1 MPWFGRRTGA
11 AAPSPSGAAAPPDEP
26 AATGS
31 PRAALILA
39 GLGGATLA
47 AVGLWAIRGFFA
59 PFFLALVL
67 TISVHPLRVRLERV
81 GVARGV
87 ATGFVITAVFLL
99 LAAFVTALAVALGQF
114 AALLPQFGPQIR
126 EIGDQISDALT
137 RVGFD
142 PSQAQSIVAGIDPGR
157 AIAFVGGL
165 LGSATDLVFGLVVIL
180 TTLILMAVDASSFPT
195 VLKQLVRSRP
205 AMVEAVT
212 LFATGVRRYMVVTT
226 GLGIAQGLFNWVALL
241 LLQVPGALLWGILSF
256 LCSFIP
262 NVGYFIAIV
271 PPLVF
276 GYFVGGWQTVLIVV
290 LVYGVIN
297 AVVQSLVQPR
307 IVGDAVSLSQTLT
320 FVSVLFWAT
329 VLGPIGAILGVPL
342 TLLVRALLVDASPES
357 RWWRPVIGDLTQTK
371 ALMRNEDAAAK
382 AARRSRA
389 SARSGHDA

>member
-1 MPWFGRRTGA
+1 MVGT
-11 AAPSPSGAAAPPDEP
+11 S
-26 AATGS
+26 
-31 PRAALILA
+31 RAALILA

-47 AVGLWAIRGFFA
+47 AFGLWAIQGFFA

-67 TISVHPLRVRLERV
+67 TISVHPLRARLERV

-87 ATGFVITAVFLL
+87 ATGTVIAAVFLL

-114 AALLPQFGPQIR
+114 AALLPEFGPQIR
-126 EIGDQISDALT
+126 ELGEQISEVLT

-157 AIAFVGGL
+157 VIAFVGGL
-165 LGSATDLVFGLVVIL
+165 LGNATNLVFGLVVVL
-180 TTLILMAVDASSFPT
+180 TTLILLAVDASSFPT
-195 VLKQLVRSRP
+195 VLKQLAHSRP
-205 AMVEAVT
+205 TMVESIR
-212 LFATGVRRYMVVTT
+212 LFAAGVRRYMVVTT
-226 GLGIAQGLFNWVALL
+226 GLGVAQGVFNWVALL
-241 LLQVPGALLWGILSF
+241 ILQVPGALLWGILSF

-342 TLLVRALLVDASPES
+342 TLLVRAVLVDANPDA
-357 RWWRPVIGDLTQTK
+357 RWWRPVIGDLAETK
-371 ALMRNEDAAAK
+371 ALMRHEDAEAK

-389 SARSGHDA
+389 GAR

>member
-1 MPWFGRRTGA
+1 VPWFGRRNGP
-11 AAPSPSGAAAPPDEP
+11 AAPSPSGAAAPPAEP
-26 AATGS
+26 VGARA

-39 GLGGATLA
+39 GVGGATLA
-47 AVGLWAIRGFFA
+47 AIGLWAIRGFFA

-67 TISVHPLRVRLERV
+67 TISVHPLRVRLERA
-81 GVARGV
+81 GVPRGV
-87 ATGFVITAVFLL
+87 ATGSVIAAVFLL
-99 LAAFVTALAVALGQF
+99 LAAFVTALGVALGQF

-126 EIGDQISDALT
+126 EIGEWISDVLT

-157 AIAFVGGL
+157 ALGFVGGL
-165 LGSATDLVFGLVVIL
+165 LGGVGDLVFGLVVIL

-205 AMVEAVT
+205 AMVESIT
-212 LFATGVRRYMVVTT
+212 LFAAGVRRYMVVTT
-226 GLGIAQGLFNWVALL
+226 GLGVGQGLFNWMALL

-297 AVVQSLVQPR
+297 AVVQSLIQPR
-307 IVGDAVSLSQTLT
+307 VVGDAVSLSQTLT

-342 TLLVRALLVDASPES
+342 TLLVRAVLVDANPDA
-357 RWWRPVIGDLTQTK
+357 RWWRPVIGDLRQTK
-371 ALMRNEDAAAK
+371 ALMKNEDAAAK
-382 AARRSRA
+382 AARRARA
-389 SARSGHDA
+389 NGR

>member
-1 MPWFGRRTGA
+1 MFGRRRDRAEPLPGGPA
-11 AAPSPSGAAAPPDEP
+11 EPSARPVP
-26 AATGS
+26 TGS

-47 AVGLWAIRGFFA
+47 AIGIWAIRGFFA

-67 TISVHPLRVRLERV
+67 TISVHPLRVRLERL
-81 GVARGV
+81 GVPRGV
-87 ATGFVITAVFLL
+87 ATGSVIAAVFLL
-99 LAAFVTALAVALGQF
+99 LAAFATALGVALSQF
-114 AALLPQFGPQIR
+114 ASLLPQFGPQIR
-126 EIGDQISDALT
+126 EIGDWISDGLT
-137 RVGFD
+137 RLGFD

-157 AIAFVGGL
+157 ALGFVGGL
-165 LGSATDLVFGLVVIL
+165 LGGVGDLVFGLVVIL
-180 TTLILMAVDASSFPT
+180 TTLILLAIDASSFPT

-205 AMVEAVT
+205 AMVESITV
-212 LFATGVRRYMVVTT
+212 FAAGVRRYMVVTT
-226 GLGIAQGLFNWVALL
+226 VLGVGQGLFNWVALL
-241 LLQVPGALLWGILSF
+241 VLQVPGALLWGILSF

-297 AVVQSLVQPR
+297 AVVQSLIQPR
-307 IVGDAVSLSQTLT
+307 VVGDAVSLSQTLT

-342 TLLVRALLVDASPES
+342 TLLVRAVLVDANPDA
-357 RWWRPVIGDLTQTK
+357 RWWRPVIGDLRQTK
-371 ALMRNEDAAAK
+371 ALMKHEDAASK
-382 AARRSRA
+382 AARH
-389 SARSGHDA
+389 ARSNGR